1 MTETN
6 IYRST
11 LQRRSVSESNNDPL
25 NSTVNPQSNPS
36 QFIPPD
42 WAESSPNVSVSEII
56 DESPYTG
63 PGTPLQSQRNQS
75 KIRIMGV
82 IERFEGLKMEI
93 NEWEMLLNCQAVS
106 PVVINQQFDS
116 FTKVIQD
123 LARQALL
130 ARVDILM
137 WGEILNYKNKILQIR
152 RNA

>member
-1 MTETN
+1 
-6 IYRST
+6 
-11 LQRRSVSESNNDPL
+11 
-25 NSTVNPQSNPS
+25 
-36 QFIPPD
+36 
-42 WAESSPNVSVSEII
+42 
-56 DESPYTG
+56 
-63 PGTPLQSQRNQS
+63 
-75 KIRIMGV
+75 MGV

-137 WGEILNYKNKILQIR
+137 
-152 RNA
+152 